1 MNTKPL
7 TIEEVTAATEMFM
20 DRFDV
25 VQSKMPEGSKTE
37 DTLKVM
43 DTVCQLAQ
51 KLREEEKKETDP
63 FGFKKEE

>member
-7 TIEEVTAATEMFM
+7 TIEEVSAAAELFM

-25 VQSKMPEGSKTE
+25 VQSRMPEGSKPE

-43 DTVCQLAQ
+43 ESVCQLAQ
-51 KLREEEKKETDP
+51 KLREENKDTDP